1 MLHSIVFIWRRG
13 RALRGAGSRLF
24 LMVALAF
31 CSGCHHLSASA
42 GMELQAEDYRAA
54 RKGFQT
60 RLLQHGP
67 APQNGDVLHAP
78 VGARQV
84 EYDSKLHLQ
93 AWITPAPPTGRA
105 KKPAVLFLHGG
116 FAIGADDW
124 EMAQPYRDAGYVTML
139 PVLRGENGQH
149 GDYSMFYNETNDV
162 LAAKEYLAKLPYV
175 DAKHIYLAGHSV
187 GGTLTLLAAMAGSGF
202 RAAASFSGAP
212 DAIAWSRGQPEV
224 IPFDCVQ
231 PARVPDALAPRLC
244 NGSFKCPM
252 RIFYGSSESLFADAS
267 QQTAERAKK
276 KGLDAEAVS
285 VRGDHFSAVPEEIK
299 QSIEFFQSK

>member
-1 MLHSIVFIWRRG
+1 MKRSMIVTGQGGEVLHSAISG
-13 RALRGAGSRLF
+13 LF
-24 LMVALAF
+24 LMMALTF
-31 CSGCHHLSASA
+31 CSGCHRSSASA
-42 GMELQAEDYRAA
+42 GMEPQPEDYRAA

-67 APQNGDVLHAP
+67 APQNGDALHAP
-78 VGARQV
+78 AGARQV
-84 EYDSKLHLQ
+84 EYDAKLHLQ
-93 AWITPAPPTGRA
+93 AWVTPPSKGDRA

-139 PVLRGENGQH
+139 PALRGENGQR
-149 GDYSMFYNETNDV
+149 GNYSMFYNEVGDV
-162 LAAKEYLAKLPYV
+162 LAAAEYLAKLPYV

-224 IPFDCVQ
+224 IPFDSSNKREFQ
-231 PARVPDALAPRLC
+231 MRSPLAFAA
-244 NGSFKCPM
+244 SVKCPI

-267 QQTAERAKK
+267 QQTAERAKT
-276 KGLDAEAVS
+276 KGVDAEAVS
-285 VRGDHFSAVPEEIK
+285 ARGDHFSAVPEEIE
-299 QSIEFFQSK
+299 QSIKFFQSK